1 MARTRDLERD
11 EAFAAFMQSAQPGLL
26 RAAFFL
32 TGSQDAAHDLT
43 QDALVLTYLA
53 WPKIRADGAYAYAR
67 RILVNQRVDRWR
79 RTSREVLTDH
89 SIDPPARADDT
100 ADHRDQLVRLLL
112 ALPEQQRKVV
122 VLRHLVDL
130 SVEQTADELGLSSGT
145 VKSHHSRAVAR
156 LQVLLSPILG
166 HSEQEARR

>member
-122 VLRHLVDL
+122 VLRYYADL
-130 SVEQTADELGLSSGT
+130 SEREVADALGISLGT
-145 VKSHHSRAVAR
+145 VKSTASRGLAALR
-156 LQVLLSPILG
+156 ELAIPAERTQS
-166 HSEQEARR
+166 

>member
-11 EAFAAFMQSAQPGLL
+11 EAFAAFMQSAQPGLM

-32 TGSQDAAHDLT
+32 TGSQDAAHELT
-43 QDALVLTYLA
+43 QDALVSTYLA

-79 RTSREVLTDH
+79 RTSREVLTDP
-89 SIDPPARADDT
+89 SIDPRARADDT
-100 ADHRDQLVRLLL
+100 TDHRDQLVRLLL

-122 VLRHLVDL
+122 VLRYYADL
-130 SVEQTADELGLSSGT
+130 PEREVADALGISLGT
-145 VKSHHSRAVAR
+145 VKSTASRGLAALR
-156 LQVLLSPILG
+156 ELAIPAERTQS
-166 HSEQEARR
+166 